1 MDLSKCGTLL
11 LEQLMNIQ
19 IVITIFNIETKIGR
33 VIYTTYPE
41 QIAEIEDSLDD
52 SEVMFVNEIE

>member
-1 MDLSKCGTLL
+1 
-11 LEQLMNIQ
+11 MNVQ
-19 IVITIFNIETKIGR
+19 IVITIFNTETKIGR

-41 QIAEIEDSLDD
+41 QIAEIEDSLND

>member
-1 MDLSKCGTLL
+1 M
-11 LEQLMNIQ
+11 MNVQ
-19 IVITIFNIETKIGR
+19 IVITIFNTETKVGR

>member
-1 MDLSKCGTLL
+1 
-11 LEQLMNIQ
+11 MNVQ
-19 IVITIFNIETKIGR
+19 IVITIFNVDTKVGR

-41 QIAEIEDSLDD
+41 QISEIEESLDD

>member
-1 MDLSKCGTLL
+1 
-11 LEQLMNIQ
+11 MNIQ

-41 QIAEIEDSLDD
+41 QIAEIEDSLND